1 MGDVNICMETILRCA
16 GAASACPYICSQR
29 AYRASTI
36 SVAEYGSQ
44 SLRALRRWSHSARVG
59 WSLHALVRAPRV
71 GEYPPR
77 HTCLW
82 RLLGIHGRSSTLP
95 RCCSYGI
102 RPLRRRSRPMV
113 RYSFI
118 YSFSTVWFTVSLLF
132 TASLQFIYILSDIKL
147 QMQVRLP
154 GSSLWCLHRGSA
166 LHVCCGDRQR
176 RMRRSYTRNV
186 APRALASNFRYL

>member
-1 MGDVNICMETILRCA
+1 MRHQRVSCVPGGTRTVRQASASVNEVKSVIGRPWVRVSAEATFTSMGDVNICMETILRCA

-59 WSLHALVRAPRV
+59 WSLHALMRAPRV

-113 RYSFI
+113 RYSFHC
-118 YSFSTVWFTVSLLF
+118 SFSTVYSFSAVSL
-132 TASLQFIYILSDIKL
+132 
-147 QMQVRLP
+147 
-154 GSSLWCLHRGSA
+154 
-166 LHVCCGDRQR
+166 
-176 RMRRSYTRNV
+176 
-186 APRALASNFRYL
+186 

>member
-1 MGDVNICMETILRCA
+1 MRHQRVSCVPGGTRTVRQASASVNEVKSVIGRPWVGVSTEATFTSMGDVNICMETILRCA

-59 WSLHALVRAPRV
+59 WSLHALMRAPSV

-118 YSFSTVWFTVSLLF
+118 CSFSTVWFTVSL
-132 TASLQFIYILSDIKL
+132 QFLCSFAVDSIQL
-147 QMQVRLP
+147 
-154 GSSLWCLHRGSA
+154 
-166 LHVCCGDRQR
+166 
-176 RMRRSYTRNV
+176 
-186 APRALASNFRYL
+186 RYSFAAVYLI